1 MSHAAK
7 AIQVMHSHELLRWTS
22 SSWNVPKQWHFNDVE
37 LLVSFTP
44 LRSKPYCS
52 PMAGTSNNQTYWQ
65 NRKGSFVILSFYCVW
80 MDHWSWSKSDFNSR
94 LIASQ
99 ATPCNH
105 VSMTRKLNMVL
116 MIQLTTRWQTS
127 RWSGAQGEIHSKCMR
142 RLQGDITA
150 GAAAL
155 KSWQS
160 LLQAEPARRRDQ

>member
-1 MSHAAK
+1 MLPRQFKWCIVTNCCGGHQAAETC
-7 AIQVMHSHELLRWTS
+7 QNNDTLMMLNYSCPSLLWGQ
-22 SSWNVPKQWHFNDVE
+22 NLIALQWRG
-37 LLVSFTP
+37 P
-44 LRSKPYCS
+44 
-52 PMAGTSNNQTYWQ
+52 QTI
-65 NRKGSFVILSFYCVW
+65 RPTDKIERDHLSFFPPKIYCVW
-80 MDHWSWSKSDFNSR
+80 MDWSWSKSDFNSR
-94 LIASQ
+94 RIASQ